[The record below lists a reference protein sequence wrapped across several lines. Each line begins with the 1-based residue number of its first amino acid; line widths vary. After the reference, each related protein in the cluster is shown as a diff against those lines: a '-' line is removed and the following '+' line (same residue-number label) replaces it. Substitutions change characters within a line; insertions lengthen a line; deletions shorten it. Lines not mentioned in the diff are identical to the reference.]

1 MRKFLITLAFAL
13 TITACETQKNM
24 LVYSSG
30 FSFANYDYVVVDKP
44 DGRDTSTS
52 LYGMDVEFANLLSRF
67 DMKVI
72 GSNEYG
78 KLPPEVQ
85 KRTLVARMSVSAS
98 NRRILLSVSFDD
110 AVTGRTG
117 SSMTTYGM
125 GNIFDA
131 NARMRAFSSASN
143 TIILAL
149 QRDKG
154 LHIAV
159 TQEKV
164 VSR

>member
-1 MRKFLITLAFAL
+1 
-13 TITACETQKNM
+13 M

-30 FSFANYDYVVVDKP
+30 FSFANYDYVVVDKL
-44 DGRDTSTS
+44 DGRGSTS
-52 LYGMDVEFANLLSRF
+52 LYGMDVEFANMLSRYN
-67 DMKVI
+67 MKVI
-72 GSNEYG
+72 GNKEYG
-78 KLPPEVQ
+78 TLPLEVQ
-85 KRTLVARMSVSAS
+85 KRTLNARMSVSAS
-98 NRRILLSVSFDD
+98 NKRILLSVSFDD

-117 SSMTTYGM
+117 SSITTYGH
-125 GNIFDA
+125 GDIFNA
-131 NARMRAFSSASN
+131 NARMGAFEAASS

-154 LHIAV
+154 LQIAV